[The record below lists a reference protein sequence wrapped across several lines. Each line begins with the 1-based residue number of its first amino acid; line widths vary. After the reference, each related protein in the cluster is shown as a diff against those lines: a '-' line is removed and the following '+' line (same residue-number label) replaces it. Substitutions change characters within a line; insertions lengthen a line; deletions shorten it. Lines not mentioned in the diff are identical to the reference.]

1 MSKKVNLNEDKN
13 KIEVSPEKLKKLGLL
28 KVLGV
33 VISEDEETK
42 YRCIT
47 EDGEVVFISSSE
59 LLSEEQ

>member
-33 VISEDEETK
+33 VISEDVETK

-47 EDGEVVFISSSE
+47 EDGEVVFIPSSE
-59 LLSEEQ
+59 LLSEE